1 MKLNRLATALT
12 LSLAFVTLVSTGCK
26 KNPEYMTNMP
36 NRPAGTGTKPVP
48 VRDPGGG
55 TPMIPG
61 GETTTGPT
69 TTDLKPDEGIPPVGR
84 GAHDGW
90 IEDTKA
96 LEAEAI
102 HFAFDSATVRKD
114 DHSKL
119 ENVAAFLKSNP
130 TKDVRVEGNCDKR
143 GTEEYNRALG
153 ERRALAA
160 REELVK
166 LGIAPNRIETISYG
180 EDRPADPAEND
191 AAYAKNRRDDFVVLS
206 PPTAAR

>member
-69 TTDLKPDEGIPPVGR
+69 TTDLKPDEGIPPGTR
-84 GAHDGW
+84 WAD
-90 IEDTKA
+90 IPDTWVCPDCGMAKSQ
-96 LEAEAI
+96 
-102 HFAFDSATVRKD
+102 FDM
-114 DHSKL
+114 
-119 ENVAAFLKSNP
+119 
-130 TKDVRVEGNCDKR
+130 VE
-143 GTEEYNRALG
+143 
-153 ERRALAA
+153 
-160 REELVK
+160 
-166 LGIAPNRIETISYG
+166 I
-180 EDRPADPAEND
+180 
-191 AAYAKNRRDDFVVLS
+191 
-206 PPTAAR
+206 